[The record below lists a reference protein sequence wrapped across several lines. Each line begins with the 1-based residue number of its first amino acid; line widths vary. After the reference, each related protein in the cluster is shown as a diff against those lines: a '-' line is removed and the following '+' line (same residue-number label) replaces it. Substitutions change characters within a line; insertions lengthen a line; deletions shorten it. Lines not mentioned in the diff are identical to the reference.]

1 MLDSQ
6 KHTHEWIIMN
16 GTSSLRTKILLA
28 FILALGIVII
38 GGGISAYGLLNALD
52 TYRSKVARLNTAQS
66 AVLRIESH
74 FKIQVQEWKNVLL
87 RGKDPEK
94 LNKYWKG
101 FEKEEASVAAEA
113 ASLQSELSAG
123 KAKDLLS
130 EFVTSHKQLGEGYR
144 KGLALFKDA
153 GADSAAGDKAVA
165 GIDRAP
171 TETLNKA
178 VEEIVQQAKEASIS
192 ADDQAK
198 SSVIMAAIIIALAVG
213 VGLVMFSFLTQRNI
227 ITPAGALVSELQI
240 LTTGNLS
247 QRIDIDLSGEIGQL
261 ARGIEALR
269 QQLLQLISSAKQSSA
284 AVYSG
289 TEELSGSAKEIMSSA
304 ERASHTA
311 TSLAASM
318 EEMLRSIEQVAGS
331 ADDVASEAV
340 RAEENVVFSRN
351 VVQKLLDEVNG
362 IQHDLHATSAAVAD
376 FVQNA
381 RNIAGLTQ
389 NVKEI
394 ADQTNLLALNAAIE
408 AARAG
413 EQGRGFAVVAD
424 EVRKLA
430 EKSAQSANEIDAVT
444 QQLEAGTVTVERTIL
459 EGNARI
465 TASAAKSSE
474 VSVALEQAISGVQSA
489 TQSVRQIASAIQE
502 QRGTIDDVASQSE
515 ELARMAE
522 ENSAAVRQIQG
533 NADQMNNFASHLQD
547 SMSTFRV

>member
-1 MLDSQ
+1 MTDSS
-6 KHTHEWIIMN
+6 T
-16 GTSSLRTKILLA
+16 LRTKILGA

-38 GGGISAYGLLNALD
+38 GGGIGAYGLLNALD
-52 TYRSKVARLNTAQS
+52 GYRSKVASLNAAQ
-66 AVLRIESH
+66 ATVLRIESH

-94 LNKYWKG
+94 LARYWKG
-101 FEKEEASVAAEA
+101 FEKEEARVASEA
-113 ASLQSELSAG
+113 SSLHSELPAG
-123 KAKDLLS
+123 KAKDLLG
-130 EFVTSHKQLGEGYR
+130 EFVTAHKQLGEGYR
-144 KGLALFKDA
+144 KGLASFKDA
-153 GADSAAGDKAVA
+153 GADSAVGDKAVT

-178 VEEIVQQAKEASIS
+178 VEEIVQQAKEASAA
-192 ADDQAK
+192 ADSQAK
-198 SSVIMAAIIIALAVG
+198 TSMIMAAVAIVLAIG
-213 VGLVMFSFLTQRNI
+213 GGLVMFAILTQKNI
-227 ITPAGALVSELQI
+227 ITPAGTLVAELQT
-240 LTTGNLS
+240 LTSGNLAK
-247 QRIDIDLSGEIGQL
+247 RIDVNVSGEIGQL
-261 ARGIEALR
+261 AHGIEVLR
-269 QQLLQLISSAKQSSA
+269 QELLQLISNAKQSSS

-289 TEELSGSAKEIMSSA
+289 TSELSESTNGIMSSA
-304 ERASHTA
+304 NRASDTA
-311 TSLAASM
+311 SSLAASM
-318 EEMLRSIEQVAGS
+318 EEMLSSIQQVAGS
-331 ADDVASEAV
+331 AGDVASEAAK
-340 RAEENVVFSRN
+340 AEQNVFFSRE

-362 IQHDLHATSAAVAD
+362 IQRDLNATSAAVAE

-444 QQLEAGTVTVERTIL
+444 QQLEAGTVIVERTIT

-474 VSVALEQAISGVQSA
+474 VSAALDQAISGVQSA
-489 TQSVRQIASAIQE
+489 THNVEQIAAAIQE
-502 QRGTIDDVASQSE
+502 QRSTIDSVASQSN
-515 ELARMAE
+515 ELAQMAE

-547 SMSTFRV
+547 SLSKFRV

>member
-1 MLDSQ
+1 
-6 KHTHEWIIMN
+6 MN